1 MSLQLGRCPIC
12 YWGRVKKELQ
22 KKTKRLGQ
30 GGNDAQFLMYLVV
43 QVKARVGIVKL
54 RAGRVRK

>member
-1 MSLQLGRCPIC
+1 MLLGKGEERAP
-12 YWGRVKKELQ
+12 